1 MSSTNIHE
9 VIIIGSG
16 PAGFTAAIYA
26 ARAGLKPGD
35 VILEINRELV
45 TSAKD
50 AVELST
56 KTESKKTLLKL
67 WSRGNTLFVVVDE
80 TGTDKD
86 GQQ

>member
-1 MSSTNIHE
+1 MTQAFLDFSLERGNDLVTPQ
-9 VIIIGSG
+9 
-16 PAGFTAAIYA
+16 PAWRF
-26 ARAGLKPGD
+26 AGLKPGD

-86 GQQ
+86 SQQ